1 MSKAESSSR
10 KLSFIIIGLVFVVWL
25 YSLWADRVTPITGTA
40 RIHSYL
46 VRITPEVSGNLT
58 EIHVRNNQVVNAGDV
73 LFEIDPRDYQI
84 NLRSAEANLA
94 IAGQNI
100 GANTAAVE
108 VAQAKVIESLAARD
122 NAREQAARV
131 TELAAK
137 GVLSKSELDNAIE
150 AKARAQATLE
160 AAEASLAQAKHNLGP
175 EGQDNPQI
183 LAAIA
188 NLEKAQLDLQRTK
201 VIAPSK
207 GIVSNLQLTVGQ
219 KATTGS
225 PLVTFIDP
233 RGVWVSALVRE
244 NSLEHVRAGQKT
256 KIVLDALPGRV
267 FEGRVESIGWG
278 TGGSNDVDPTTG
290 FLVADN
296 NSLNAQ
302 RYPVNIVF
310 EGGDIPENV
319 RYGSKATVAFLT
331 EQSTFGEWL
340 ASLWMRVLSIWT
352 YVS

>member
-1 MSKAESSSR
+1 
-10 KLSFIIIGLVFVVWL
+10 
-25 YSLWADRVTPITGTA
+25 
-40 RIHSYL
+40 
-46 VRITPEVSGNLT
+46 
-58 EIHVRNNQVVNAGDV
+58 
-73 LFEIDPRDYQI
+73 
-84 NLRSAEANLA
+84 
-94 IAGQNI
+94 
-100 GANTAAVE
+100 
-108 VAQAKVIESLAARD
+108 
-122 NAREQAARV
+122 
-131 TELAAK
+131 
-137 GVLSKSELDNAIE
+137 
-150 AKARAQATLE
+150 LE

-244 NSLEHVRAGQKT
+244 NSLEHVRAGQKA

-310 EGGDIPENV
+310 EGG
-319 RYGSKATVAFLT
+319 
-331 EQSTFGEWL
+331 
-340 ASLWMRVLSIWT
+340 
-352 YVS
+352 